1 MIISGW
7 GRNKSIN
14 CKIIYPQNIN
24 EIITIFKR
32 NEIRGIITRGMG
44 RSYGDISIYKNII
57 SLEKFTKKFDF
68 DVENGILNCSTN
80 FTLEEILSKIVK
92 AGWFF
97 NVTPGSKYVSI
108 GGAIA
113 NDVHGKNHHKDG
125 SFCDFVDEIEI
136 ITPDGNIERC
146 SKQTNSDLFKSTCGG
161 AGMTGVILSAK
172 IRLLKIFS
180 KNLDIHTHQSN
191 NIEKTLEL
199 FNKLS
204 KNKYVVAWVDTLNSS
219 SFGRSIIFSA
229 NHSNDKDLELRINK
243 QIEIPS
249 ILVKPFMNKFFL
261 SIFNK
266 IYFFINKKKKIL
278 KQNID
283 NFFYPLEKIK
293 NWNSFYGKNGFIQI
307 QILILEKEKYLNVLN
322 KIFSHLSNNNIF
334 SYLTTLKEFG
344 NGNDNFLS
352 FPEKGLSLTLDIPNN
367 DKLPEIY
374 NDLEKL
380 IFQDKIKIYLAKDS
394 FMSKDFFKKN
404 YKKINMFELQKNKID
419 PQKKM
424 RSLLSERLEI

>member
-68 DVENGILNCSTN
+68 DIENGILNCSAN
-80 FTLEEILSKIVK
+80 FTLEEMLSKIVK

-180 KNLDIHTHQSN
+180 KNLDIHIHQSN

-243 QIEIPS
+243 QIKIPS

-283 NFFYPLEKIK
+283 NFFYPLDKIK

>member
-1 MIISGW
+1 
-7 GRNKSIN
+7 
-14 CKIIYPQNIN
+14 
-24 EIITIFKR
+24 
-32 NEIRGIITRGMG
+32 
-44 RSYGDISIYKNII
+44 
-57 SLEKFTKKFDF
+57 
-68 DVENGILNCSTN
+68 
-80 FTLEEILSKIVK
+80 
-92 AGWFF
+92 
-97 NVTPGSKYVSI
+97 
-108 GGAIA
+108 
-113 NDVHGKNHHKDG
+113 
-125 SFCDFVDEIEI
+125 
-136 ITPDGNIERC
+136 
-146 SKQTNSDLFKSTCGG
+146 
-161 AGMTGVILSAK
+161 MTGVILSAK

-180 KNLDIHTHQSN
+180 KNLDIHIHQSN

-243 QIEIPS
+243 QIKIPS

-283 NFFYPLEKIK
+283 NFFYPLDKIK